1 MFDYFF
7 LSFIEF
13 KNVSKSFGDH
23 AVLEFMDLSIIKGET
38 LTIIGGSG
46 SGKSVT
52 LKLLLGLLN
61 PDQGEVTFKGGVV
74 SQMKEETLI
83 EMRARIG
90 MLFQGAA
97 LFDSLTVFENVSYP
111 IIEHFKYPEE
121 KVRDIVRKKLNLVG
135 LSGVEQMF
143 PADLS
148 GGMKKRVGLARAI
161 ATDPEVILYDEPT
174 TGLDPANTNRIDELI
189 RNLQEVLKVT
199 SIVVTHDMAS
209 AFKVSNRMALLHNK
223 KIEFVGNVDEIRGS
237 KNPVVQ
243 NFIRGEIGDI

>member
-1 MFDYFF
+1 M
-7 LSFIEF
+7 
-13 KNVSKSFGDH
+13 
-23 AVLEFMDLSIIKGET
+23 LESLNLSILKGET

-52 LKLLLGLLN
+52 LKLLLGLLS
-61 PDQGEVTFKGGVV
+61 PDQGEVTFKGDGVAR
-74 SQMKEETLI
+74 MMEEELI

-97 LFDSLTVFENVSYP
+97 LFDSLTVYENVSYP
-111 IIEHFKYPEE
+111 VVEHFNYSEE
-121 KVRDIVRKKLNLVG
+121 KVRGIVREKLNLVG
-135 LSGVEQMF
+135 LYGVEQMF

-161 ATDPEVILYDEPT
+161 ATDPEVLLYDEPT

-189 RNLQEVLKVT
+189 LNLQKVLKVT

-209 AFKVSNRMALLHNK
+209 AFKVSNRIALLHNK
-223 KIEFVGNVDEIRGS
+223 KIEFVGHVHEIRGS
-237 KNPVVQ
+237 TNPVVQ
-243 NFIRGEIGDI
+243 NFIRGEIGET